1 MHTRNFSNNPFSGH
15 LDVVAHLRDEAIQ
28 ASIKELARQDE
39 LTIACDQLLKQG
51 VDINDLSEAS
61 GLPTD
66 QIIRRTQRG
75 LALGED
81 LAGLAGIR

>member
-1 MHTRNFSNNPFSGH
+1 MQNLTNNPFSGR
-15 LDVVAHLRDEAIQ
+15 LEVVATLRDRAIEA
-28 ASIKELARQDE
+28 SMKELARHDE
-39 LTIACDQLLKQG
+39 LTIACDELLRQG

-61 GLPTD
+61 GLAPD
-66 QIIRRTQRG
+66 QIHRRMKRG